1 MSQDEFTRLFNHI
14 SKRFD
19 ESAAELAAARE
30 EFREGMDRIYGQ
42 LDALHGK
49 ADIDDTERLVLA
61 RQLDRH
67 GEWIE
72 KAGEKIGLKY
82 DPAG

>member
-14 SKRFD
+14 TKKFD
-19 ESAAELAAARE
+19 ESAAELAATRE
-30 EFREGMDRIYGQ
+30 EFREGMDRIYSQ

-49 ADIDDTERLVLA
+49 ADIDDTERLVMTK
-61 RQLDRH
+61 QLNQH
-67 GEWIE
+67 GDWIE
-72 KAGEKIGLKY
+72 QAGEKIGLRY